1 MGSHRRITRTIG
13 ITIAGG
19 CAALFAVYGLAEGLF
34 RNRAS
39 TSLLQYAAAFAC
51 FGFMF
56 GAILAFDTEPGD
68 RHENRPAL
76 RTMLSAL
83 AGLAFGWVLK
93 FPVEGIA
100 LSALVAAALGYA
112 GLIWAKHV

>member
-1 MGSHRRITRTIG
+1 MSSHRRITRTFGVI
-13 ITIAGG
+13 IAGV
-19 CAALFAVYGLAEGLF
+19 CAALFAVYGLAEGIF
-34 RNRAS
+34 RNREAN
-39 TSLLQYAAAFAC
+39 SLLQYAAAFAC

-76 RTMLSAL
+76 RTLLSAM
-83 AGLAFGWVLK
+83 AGMAFGWVLH
-93 FPVEGIA
+93 FPIEGVA
-100 LSALVAAALGYA
+100 LSALGAAALGYV